1 MLPLCATNGV
11 SIARFLLIACH
22 QLIHV
27 YVLSLLLRYRYTLV
41 TGASP
46 GQDVPLSNE
55 SVQASRNF
63 ANKLW
68 NAGRYLVGNLQGTST
83 LTSLFPAAY
92 FRT

>member
-1 MLPLCATNGV
+1 MFDYYCY
-11 SIARFLLIACH
+11 H
-22 QLIHV
+22 YH
-27 YVLSLLLRYRYTLV
+27 YRYTLV

-68 NAGRYLVGNLQGTST
+68 NAGRYLVGNLQG
-83 LTSLFPAAY
+83 L
-92 FRT
+92 